1 MVLLSVRIA
10 GLFVY
15 SLPEHVRPFFPSFLN
30 FAL

>member
-15 SLPEHVRPFFPSFLN
+15 SLPEHVRPFSPSFPI
-30 FAL
+30 FAS